1 MSAPKSI
8 SISPLPALPKCWSD
22 LSWQQLC
29 QCWEAKMRYGGNPDV
44 ARAAALLSL
53 AGLSRNTQSNQSSQS
68 NQNTQNTQIDPL
80 TCETRHILSAADGRL
95 FTVTP
100 RELAWMAQ
108 KALPWFDYP
117 YGDMGEKEERDE
129 QGKVT
134 KEGREAVS
142 GYVSDFRDAIIL
154 PETEAVIVGDR
165 LLAGSEWERMSDKGR
180 KLLTLHSKLSTLH
193 FSLPQMACNNIT
205 WQQYRSMQALAP
217 QLFHEGNSEEEALD
231 LQAQFL
237 AHCLVPAKEDA
248 TNDDQFRPRYIY
260 RYETE
265 RAEQTIPFWRER
277 LTRSSQNTQSNQ
289 KTQTVLPLFHICFQ
303 AYHTA
308 VIYYEKAYPLLF
320 TDSGKSQEFRDA
332 LQGEVGTVNSV
343 MKYQGYSDPQQV
355 YDANLPIILDTLNTM
370 AKEAKEIEKMNAK
383 IKKK

>member
-1 MSAPKSI
+1 MEIPHLSHS
-8 SISPLPALPKCWSD
+8 WSD
-22 LSWQQLC
+22 LTWQQLC

-53 AGLSRNTQSNQSSQS
+53 LGCSVGRDGIATDMATG
-68 NQNTQNTQIDPL
+68 
-80 TCETRHILSAADGRL
+80 ETRHILSAANGRR

-100 RELAWMAQ
+100 RELAWMAK
-108 KALPWFDYP
+108 KALLWFDYP
-117 YGDMGEKEERDE
+117 YGDPGEKEERDE
-129 QGKVT
+129 QGKVL

-142 GYVSDFRDAIIL
+142 GYVSGFRDAMIL
-154 PETEAVIVGDR
+154 PETEVVVVGDR
-165 LLAGSEWERMSDKGR
+165 LFANSEWERMSEKGR
-180 KLLTLHSKLSTLH
+180 KYPALH
-193 FSLPQMACNNIT
+193 FALPQMACNNIT

-217 QLFHEGNSEEEALD
+217 QLFREGISEDETID
-231 LQAQFL
+231 LQAQFI

-248 TNDDQFRPRYIY
+248 TNDDQFRPRHIY
-260 RYETE
+260 RYDAE
-265 RAEQTIPFWRER
+265 RAEQTIHFWKEALKTLSLLPREGDGFAPLKWLR
-277 LTRSSQNTQSNQ
+277 RFHRDAQS
-289 KTQTVLPLFHICFQ
+289 LPSITGGVEGGCLFHICFQ

-308 VIYYEKAYPLLF
+308 VLYYEKAYPLLF

-370 AKEAKEIEKMNAK
+370 AREAKEIEKMNAK

>member
-1 MSAPKSI
+1 MKNPQKVMM
-8 SISPLPALPKCWSD
+8 SPLPALPKCWSD

-53 AGLSRNTQSNQSSQS
+53 VGLGRS
-68 NQNTQNTQIDPL
+68 NQNTQMDSVTG
-80 TCETRHILSAADGRL
+80 ETRHILSSADGRL

-100 RELAWMAQ
+100 RELAWVAQ
-108 KALPWFDYP
+108 KALPWFDFP

-129 QGKVT
+129 QGQIT

-142 GYVSDFRDAIIL
+142 GYVSNFRDAMIL
-154 PETEAVIVGDR
+154 PETEVVIVGDR
-165 LLAGSEWERMSDKGR
+165 LLAGSEWERMSEKER
-180 KLLTLHSKLSTLH
+180 KLLTLRSKLSTLH

-237 AHCLVPAKEDA
+237 AHCLVPAKEDNA
-248 TNDDQFRPRYIY
+248 TADQFRPRHIY

-277 LTRSSQNTQSNQ
+277 LTRSSQSNQ
-289 KTQTVLPLFHICFQ
+289 DAQTVLPLFHICFQ

-308 VIYYEKAYPLLF
+308 VLYYEKAYPLLF
-320 TDSGKSQEFRDA
+320 SDSGKSQEFRDA

-355 YDANLPIILDTLNTM
+355 YDANLPIVLDTLNTM
-370 AKEAKEIEKMNAK
+370 SKEAKEIEKMNAK

>member
-1 MSAPKSI
+1 MKNPQKVMM
-8 SISPLPALPKCWSD
+8 SPLPALPKCWSD
-22 LSWQQLC
+22 LTWQQLC
-29 QCWEAKMRYGGNPDV
+29 QCWEAKMRYGGNSDV
-44 ARAAALLSL
+44 ARAAALLKM
-53 AGLSRNTQSNQSSQS
+53 AGLGRS
-68 NQNTQNTQIDPL
+68 NQNTQIDSL
-80 TCETRHILSAADGRL
+80 TGETRHILSAADGRL

-129 QGKVT
+129 QGKIT

-142 GYVSDFRDAIIL
+142 GYVSDFRDAMIL
-154 PETEAVIVGDR
+154 PETEVVIVGDR
-165 LLAGSEWERMSDKGR
+165 LLAGSEWERMSDKER

-248 TNDDQFRPRYIY
+248 ATDDRFRPCHIY
-260 RYETE
+260 RYEAE

-277 LTRSSQNTQSNQ
+277 LTRSSQSNQ
-289 KTQTVLPLFHICFQ
+289 ETQTVLPLFHICFQ

-308 VIYYEKAYPLLF
+308 VLYYEKAYPLLF

-370 AKEAKEIEKMNAK
+370 SKEAKEIEKMNAK